1 MTTKDDLYRLIDG
14 LDEDDARVVLERL
27 QDLQLPRVLRDA
39 PIDDEPVTDED
50 LAAIAEASADIAA
63 GRVISHE
70 EIRREFSR

>member
-14 LDEDDARVVLERL
+14 LDETDARLALERL

-50 LAAIAEASADIAA
+50 LAAIAEAEADIAA
-63 GRVISHE
+63 GRVVSDQ